1 MKIDNPT
8 VSYPNIVMHAASNIV
23 TDLFENKWYEINNIS
38 CPDFSVFFLTECIMG
53 KYCPDFSVFFLTE
66 CIMGKYL
73 ENCYFLP
80 THSKIFTKNEFQGI
94 QDRIVENNILARLK
108 EKKFILND
116 DEDNGSKFYFTKKG
130 VGCILEIIDDAVLN
144 KTNQFN
150 KKKSVTF
157 KQNVILWLVEQE
169 FLDASVDTSIKV
181 IKETED
187 ILFMLTPKGVSHL
200 RYIIK
205 PDLIKI

>member
-53 KYCPDFSVFFLTE
+53 KY
-66 CIMGKYL
+66 L
-73 ENCYFLP
+73 ENCCFLP

-116 DEDNGSKFYFTKKG
+116 DEDNGSRFYLTKKG

-144 KTNQFN
+144 KTNRFN

-169 FLDASVDTSIKV
+169 VLDASVDTSKKV

>member
-8 VSYPNIVMHAASNIV
+8 VSYPNIVMEAASNIV

-38 CPDFSVFFLTECIMG
+38 CPDFSVFFLTERIM
-53 KYCPDFSVFFLTE
+53 S
-66 CIMGKYL
+66 KYL

-80 THSKIFTKNEFQGI
+80 SHNKIFTKNEFQGI

-116 DEDNGSKFYFTKKG
+116 DDDNGFRFYLTKKG
-130 VGCILEIIDDAVLN
+130 VGCILEIIDENVLS
-144 KTNQFN
+144 KANQFY
-150 KKKSVTF
+150 KKKSLTL

-169 FLDASVDTSIKV
+169 FLEPSVDTSQKV
-181 IKETED
+181 IKKTEE
-187 ILFMLTPKGVSHL
+187 ILFMLTPKGTAHL
-200 RYIIK
+200 RYIINFE
-205 PDLIKI
+205 LIKI

>member
-8 VSYPNIVMHAASNIV
+8 VSYPNIVMEAASNIV

-38 CPDFSVFFLTECIMG
+38 CPDFSVFFLTERIM
-53 KYCPDFSVFFLTE
+53 S
-66 CIMGKYL
+66 KYL

-80 THSKIFTKNEFQGI
+80 SHNKIFTKNEFQGI

-116 DEDNGSKFYFTKKG
+116 DDDNGFRFYLTKKG
-130 VGCILEIIDDAVLN
+130 VGCILEIIDENVLS
-144 KTNQFN
+144 KANQFD
-150 KKKSVTF
+150 KKKSLTL

-169 FLDASVDTSIKV
+169 FLEPSVDTSQKV
-181 IKETED
+181 IKKTEE
-187 ILFMLTPKGVSHL
+187 ILFMLTPKGTAHL
-200 RYIIK
+200 RYIINFE
-205 PDLIKI
+205 LIKI